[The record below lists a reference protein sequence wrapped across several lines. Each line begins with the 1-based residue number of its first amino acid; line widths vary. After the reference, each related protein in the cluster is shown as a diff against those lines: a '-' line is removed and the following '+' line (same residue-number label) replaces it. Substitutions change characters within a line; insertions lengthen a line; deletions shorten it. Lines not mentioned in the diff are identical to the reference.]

1 MLSFLK
7 IFNPGMFDIK
17 VFSSKKRI
25 IEPQRKYLRCKRK
38 DEGREEGRFGNINR
52 ALMQLELSFNTLLD
66 AGAEHLCQGLRQPT
80 CKLQRLL

>member
-38 DEGREEGRFGNINR
+38 DKGREEGRFGNINR
-52 ALMQLELSFNTLLD
+52 EKKANGVSCNYFSQKGS
-66 AGAEHLCQGLRQPT
+66 
-80 CKLQRLL
+80 